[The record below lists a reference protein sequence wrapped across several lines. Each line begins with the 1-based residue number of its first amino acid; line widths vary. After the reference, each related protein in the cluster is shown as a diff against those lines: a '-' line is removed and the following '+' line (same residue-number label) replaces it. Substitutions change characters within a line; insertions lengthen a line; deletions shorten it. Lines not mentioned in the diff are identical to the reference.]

1 MRPHSVTAMN
11 KSNKVTKIGVVGCGA
26 RMRSVLKRL
35 LPQDPRLVLH
45 GVFDIDPQAIE
56 QAREKFRPEGLR
68 AYPSMESL
76 VTDPEIDWVMVGTW
90 NRHHAV
96 PVIAALEAGKNV
108 FCEKPLA
115 TTLADSMAVRKAVQ
129 RSKRV
134 FAFGLVFRYSPH
146 FQRIHKLLGD
156 GRIGELIS
164 FEFNET
170 LRPGHGGYIFG
181 NWRRRT
187 EVAGSHILEKCCH
200 DLDVANWLTGSIPI
214 RVASFGG
221 KRIFTPENVGLGE
234 QIGLDSEG
242 RSVFVE
248 WPDAHRVDPFSG
260 DADLLDHQVII
271 LEYAN
276 GVRAT
281 FHSNCV
287 AALPERRFYLLGT
300 LGTLRA
306 DAYDGTISLLRNGR
320 DTRSEDFS
328 IGANPDGHGG
338 GDSVLAAGL
347 AATMLEGREPLAG
360 IDEAVRSAA
369 VALAIDEAQATGE
382 VVDLRPYWEAL
393 SIL

>member
-1 MRPHSVTAMN
+1 M
-11 KSNKVTKIGVVGCGA
+11 
-26 RMRSVLKRL
+26 LKLL
-35 LPQDPRLVLH
+35 LPRDPRLVLH
-45 GVFDIDPQAIE
+45 GVFDIDPDAVQ
-56 QAREKFRPEGLR
+56 QARGRFRAEGLR

-90 NRHHAV
+90 NRHHTA
-96 PVIAALEAGKNV
+96 PAIAALNAGKNV

-115 TTLADSMAVRKAVQ
+115 TTLKDCVAVQNAVR
-129 RSKRV
+129 RSRGV

-146 FQRIHKLLGD
+146 FQRIHQMMTD
-156 GRIGELIS
+156 GAIGELIS

-187 EVAGSHILEKCCH
+187 EMAGSHILEKCCH
-200 DLDVANWLTGSIPI
+200 DLDVANWLAGSIPT

-221 KRIFTPENVGLGE
+221 KRIFTPQNAGLGK

-248 WPDAHRVDPFSG
+248 WPDPHRVDPFSG
-260 DADLLDHQVII
+260 DADLLDHQVVI

-276 GVRAT
+276 QVRAT

-300 LGTLRA
+300 LGTLCRRLRWNDKPATARQGKRLRGPRDRTESGWARRGRQRA
-306 DAYDGTISLLRNGR
+306 GR
-320 DTRSEDFS
+320 
-328 IGANPDGHGG
+328 GAG
-338 GDSVLAAGL
+338 GDDAGR
-347 AATMLEGREPLAG
+347 AKTAG
-360 IDEAVRSAA
+360 
-369 VALAIDEAQATGE
+369 GH
-382 VVDLRPYWEAL
+382 
-393 SIL
+393 